1 MSMGAN
7 GPGMVFAGW
16 LKVVLLLRV
25 FQAEQVGR
33 AYGMICLGRLSTE
46 RPIINDIEIHWWLF
60 AGRKILLFVSCFGG
74 AVLLPILS
82 IRHLSKKARER
93 ERLQMR
99 ILDEL
104 DRFR

>member
-1 MSMGAN
+1 MAWFSL
-7 GPGMVFAGW
+7 AG
-16 LKVVLLLRV
+16 
-25 FQAEQVGR
+25 
-33 AYGMICLGRLSTE
+33 LSTE
-46 RPIINDIEIHWWLF
+46 RPSMDDIEIHWWLF

-93 ERLQMR
+93 ERLQMK